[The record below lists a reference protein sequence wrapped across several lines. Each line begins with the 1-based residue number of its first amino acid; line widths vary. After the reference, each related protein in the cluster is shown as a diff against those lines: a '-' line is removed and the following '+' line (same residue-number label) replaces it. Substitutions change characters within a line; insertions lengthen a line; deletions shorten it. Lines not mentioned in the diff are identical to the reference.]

1 LVSSLWIGPGLYSRS
16 LFSYACGRLWP
27 GCHCDQAAEV
37 DNRNATILG
46 EDRDL
51 ALAYVLAGMDRAA
64 R

>member
-1 LVSSLWIGPGLYSRS
+1 MEGCQHVKCLLCHTE
-16 LFSYACGRLWP
+16 FCYACGRLWP